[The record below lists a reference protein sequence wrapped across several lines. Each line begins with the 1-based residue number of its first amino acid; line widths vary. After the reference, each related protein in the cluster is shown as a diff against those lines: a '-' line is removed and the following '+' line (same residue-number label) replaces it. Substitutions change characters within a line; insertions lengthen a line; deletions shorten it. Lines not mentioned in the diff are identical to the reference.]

1 MASEHYHLSCLGCGR
16 SLEDSSSGFLLD
28 CADHHAPALL
38 RAEYAC
44 GDFEVHPEEPG
55 IFRYRSWLPIRRAL
69 PDAGRPVVFPSRSLG
84 PHLGLENLF
93 IAFSGYWPERG
104 AFLTTCS
111 FKELEALAVCGRLPA
126 GSEHCLVVA
135 SAGNTGRAFLQI
147 ASQQEI
153 PAVVVVPESALAQM
167 WTTHPRSSR
176 VLLAVVKGGADYF
189 DAIRLGNLIA
199 SEEGYFPEGG
209 AKNVARRDGLG
220 TVVLAAAEALGRL
233 PQHYV
238 QAIGSGTG
246 GIAAWEAARR
256 LGADGRFADQTMRLH
271 LVQNA
276 PFLPMAEA
284 WARRERRASFVHAG
298 DVKERIA
305 SLHAPVLSNRQP
317 PYGVR
322 GGVYDALE
330 ASDGRMYAVSNAEAR
345 AAGALF
351 ESLEGSDLD
360 PAAEVA
366 VGGLIQALQSGEIG
380 RKELVLLNVT
390 GGGRRRLIREVER
403 YPASAEMEFAVEEIE
418 ASAVAGKLRGRKAAA
433 WV

>member
-1 MASEHYHLSCLGCGR
+1 
-16 SLEDSSSGFLLD
+16 
-28 CADHHAPALL
+28 
-38 RAEYAC
+38 
-44 GDFEVHPEEPG
+44 
-55 IFRYRSWLPIRRAL
+55 
-69 PDAGRPVVFPSRSLG
+69 
-84 PHLGLENLF
+84 
-93 IAFSGYWPERG
+93 
-104 AFLTTCS
+104 
-111 FKELEALAVCGRLPA
+111 
-126 GSEHCLVVA
+126 
-135 SAGNTGRAFLQI
+135 
-147 ASQQEI
+147 
-153 PAVVVVPESALAQM
+153 
-167 WTTHPRSSR
+167 
-176 VLLAVVKGGADYF
+176 VLLAVVKGEADYF

-199 SEEGYFPEGG
+199 AEEGYFPEGG

-246 GIAAWEAARR
+246 GIAAWEAAQR
-256 LGADGRFADQTMRLH
+256 LGADGRFAGQAMKLH

-276 PFLPMAEA
+276 PFLPIAEA
-284 WARRERRASFVHAG
+284 WARRERRAAFVHDG

-305 SLHAPVLSNRQP
+305 LLHAPVLSNRQP

-330 ASDGRMYAVSNAEAR
+330 ASEGRMYAVTNAEAR

-351 ESLEGSDLD
+351 ESLEGNDLD

-366 VGGLIQALQSGEIG
+366 VGGLIQALESGSIG

-390 GGGRRRLIREVER
+390 GGGSRRLAREVER
-403 YPASAEMEFAVEEIE
+403 YPAAVELEFGLEEID
-418 ASAVAGKLRGRKAAA
+418 AHSVSGKLRGCKAAA